1 MEYVYLLKSD
11 KDCTLHS
18 QCYPVAATLD
28 EKVAKQWINKAG
40 ENLSCAYEQR
50 EIEKSIIF
58 EQAYSKAAATLE
70 ELIPDVCSIS
80 SEADNADNL
89 QEAVLCYIQYGE
101 YSIEKL
107 KAEIESALDKE
118 VEHENP
124 N

>member
-1 MEYVYLLKSD
+1 MN
-11 KDCTLHS
+11 
-18 QCYPVAATLD
+18 
-28 EKVAKQWINKAG
+28 KVDRLIHQI
-40 ENLSCAYEQR
+40 
-50 EIEKSIIF
+50 EIARKKSIIF

-70 ELIPDVCSIS
+70 ELIPDACSIS

-107 KAEIESALDKE
+107 KAEIESALDRE

>member
-1 MEYVYLLKSD
+1 MN
-11 KDCTLHS
+11 
-18 QCYPVAATLD
+18 
-28 EKVAKQWINKAG
+28 KVDRLIHQ
-40 ENLSCAYEQR
+40 
-50 EIEKSIIF
+50 IETARKKSIIF
-58 EQAYSKAAATLE
+58 EQVYSKAAATLE

-107 KAEIESALDKE
+107 KAEIESALDRE